1 MGGIEHFDIYVFR
14 NKLLGEQEFKKYTV
28 KDIYKDNSVNFLGH
42 NEEARANIFKN
53 FYGLN
58 NNHYRCKLEDFR
70 LSMKLSELIGE
81 SMVKKN
87 LNKEINIENNIAV
100 ITDKDVLGI

>member
-1 MGGIEHFDIYVFR
+1 MSNYFIIVFKVDIWI
-14 NKLLGEQEFKKYTV
+14 NIKLSIF
-28 KDIYKDNSVNFLGH
+28 KDNSVNFLGH